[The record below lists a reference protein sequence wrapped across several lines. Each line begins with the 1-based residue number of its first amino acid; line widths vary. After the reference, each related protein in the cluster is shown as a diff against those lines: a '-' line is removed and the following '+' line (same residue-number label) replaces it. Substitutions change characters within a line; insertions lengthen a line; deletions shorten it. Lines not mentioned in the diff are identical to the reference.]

1 MLKGF
6 KVIGKDGGFLE
17 FYETEDKTTFKVTI
31 DYGDSK
37 SVIRIDK
44 DSADDVANLTYKL
57 DVDYPAKDEEGGN
70 DGAHK

>member
-44 DSADDVANLTYKL
+44 NGADDVANLNYKL
-57 DVDYPAKDEEGGN
+57 DVDYPKTEEGEEE
-70 DGAHK
+70 A